1 MMKKDKFPFLKRVLA
16 FLFLWNNLLAMLFV
30 FIFSF
35 ILFTFNILE
44 DSTSNFTWIYSASM
58 QTLAALIAL
67 LPISFSFYLRKVDDQ
82 KTKEFDSYI
91 LEKLEKD
98 VYYEMMFVI
107 IFSLF
112 SIIMNLGALFFE
124 FYYIYAVVAT
134 LFTLLSVQFVV
145 VYIWR
150 LFDPDR
156 IFEVLKEFDVGEKS
170 ALDPSQK
177 VILLD
182 EYITKYLTLEAT
194 VKDYLSNENDNSLV
208 DELPLYDIV
217 DNLSKDF
224 PVLEQYFKDFKEIIF
239 HRNNLIHNYNAVIV
253 DYNKYLKII
262 ELITLFEKYND
273 QFVAENIF
281 NNVSQVKSLINQSLN
296 EYLND
301 YRIKDKSTGTSH
313 YQTYEEDLTDFLENN
328 FISDYYLTLDFEEK
342 GEADFEVIQNN
353 YSNRKLVGVELKMT
367 DSDNFKKICKP
378 NLAKLSKK
386 YLYVFIINFDVANN
400 RFELNYKTKDNKIKF
415 DIFSL

>member
-1 MMKKDKFPFLKRVLA
+1 MMKNDKFPFLKRIFS
-16 FLFLWNNLLAMLFV
+16 FLFLWNNLLAMFFV
-30 FIFSF
+30 FVFSF
-35 ILFTFNILE
+35 ILFSYNILE

-112 SIIMNLGALFFE
+112 SIIINLGALFFE
-124 FYYIYAVVAT
+124 FYHVYAVIAT
-134 LFTLLSVQFVV
+134 LFTLLSVEFVV

-170 ALDPSQK
+170 TLDPSQK

-194 VKDYLSNENDNSLV
+194 VKDYLSNENDNSLI
-208 DELPLYDIV
+208 DDLPLYDIV

-224 PVLEQYFKDFKEIIF
+224 PLLEQYYKDFKEIIF
-239 HRNNLIHNYNAVIV
+239 HRNNLIHNYNDVIV
-253 DYNKYLKII
+253 DYNKYLKIL
-262 ELITLFEKYND
+262 ELISLFEKYND
-273 QFVAENIF
+273 QFVSEKIF
-281 NNVSQVKSLINQSLN
+281 SNVSQVKSLINQSLN

-301 YRIKDKSTGTSH
+301 YRIKHTSTENTH
-313 YQTYEEDLTDFLENN
+313 YQTYEEDLTEFLENN

-367 DSDNFKKICKP
+367 DSVNFKKICKL
-378 NLAKLSKK
+378 NLSKLCKK

>member
-367 DSDNFKKICKP
+367 DSVNFKKICKP

>member
-1 MMKKDKFPFLKRVLA
+1 MKKDKFPFLKRVLA

-367 DSDNFKKICKP
+367 DSVNFKKICKP